1 MKIYL
6 KKFGTM
12 LISRPSGKEALAAFS
27 PILKDVGAEEVVEV
41 DFEGVFVFTPSWGS
55 EFLDPLLDRFG
66 ERLFLKNTEN
76 SSVKATI
83 EFLEETYHK
92 KFRSARN
99 CSKSW

>member
-12 LISRPSGKEALAAFS
+12 LISRQSGKEALGAFS

-41 DFEGVFVFTPSWGS
+41 DFDGVFTFTPSWGA
-55 EFLDPLLDRFG
+55 EFLDPLLERFG
-66 ERLFLKNTEN
+66 ERLVLENTEN
-76 SSVKATI
+76 SSVKATL

-92 KFRSARN
+92 KFKRAD
-99 CSKSW
+99 